1 MSAKV
6 EDKSLD
12 EIIKADRQKKIK
24 KSGSGSRDHRGNK
37 NESKDRRKGD
47 RDGNRDKDRD
57 RDHKPR
63 NFNGR
68 PREGFNRNRADAQ
81 AKENSAAILVL
92 NMPAQVKV
100 DEVNTL
106 FAQFGNIEKINLYW
120 IPERRR
126 SCNAKIFFTEKA
138 SAEKALNELNNAELD
153 NHQLKIKFD

>member
-6 EDKSLD
+6 EEKSLD

-24 KSGSGSRDHRGNK
+24 KSGAESRDHRDSKK
-37 NESKDRRKGD
+37 NSR
-47 RDGNRDKDRD
+47 DRD
-57 RDHKPR
+57 RGDRPKNRDSKRDRDR
-63 NFNGR
+63 NPDRFQGR
-68 PREGFNRNRADAQ
+68 QREGPNRNRSDAQ
-81 AKENSAAILVL
+81 AKEDSSAILVL

-106 FAQFGNIEKINLYW
+106 FAQFGKIEKINLYW

-126 SCNAKIFFTEKA
+126 SCNAKIFFSDKA

-153 NHQLKIKFD
+153 NHVLKIKFN